1 MSYIEVDDYY
11 GSNVVELDFAYD
23 EDEEVVAFDRQA
35 FIPDISIDEN
45 ALSYDDERD
54 SLRQGLSN
62 TVKEFLGIDAS
73 SGHRVDYELKNSIF
87 TITFVYYQKD
97 EYSYEDL
104 ICPGIDYE
112 KFEFS
117 VNTKFGTSLTM
128 KGISKLSVKK
138 MSIELSDAIRTH
150 SLNLEQCLMDA
161 NMPNLFHRT
170 FCGKIFHKEADTK
183 LSHKPLMRFP

>member
-1 MSYIEVDDYY
+1 MSYNQVYDYY

-23 EDEEVVAFDRQA
+23 EDEELVAFDKQP
-35 FIPDISIDEN
+35 FIPDLPIDEN

-54 SLRQGLSN
+54 FLRQALSN

-73 SGHRVDYELKNSIF
+73 SGHRVDYELKDSIF

-104 ICPGIDYE
+104 IFPGIDYE

-117 VNTKFGTSLTM
+117 VNTKFGTSLIM
-128 KGISKLSVKK
+128 KGLNKLCVKK
-138 MSIELSDAIRTH
+138 MSLELSDTIRTH
-150 SLNLEQCLMDA
+150 ALNLEQCLVDA
-161 NMPNLFHRT
+161 SMSNLFYRT